1 MLRSSILRRSV
12 AAATLAGLLLAAACA
27 GGSDGADT
35 GASATEGEP
44 TTTPTT
50 EATTTSRPS
59 QPRDTTTTTE
69 ANPFARPNWLG
80 TRPLP
85 LRPDGLGEAQPTPPE
100 LTDRRLATPSD
111 LPPPPDEAFHSHT
124 TAVPEDVATRSTWRP
139 ECPVGLDD
147 LRYVTVSFWGFDGD
161 HHSGELLIHASAAE
175 AIVGVFARLHE
186 VRFPIEE
193 LRITRAEEVDAH
205 PTGDGNLSGGF
216 VCRSAVQTNSWS
228 QHAYG
233 LAVDI
238 NPFHNPY
245 VRGDAV
251 VPELASAY
259 LDRDNVRPGMLTP
272 GDVVTQA
279 FADIGWGWGGNWS
292 TAKDWMH
299 FSASGR

>member
-1 MLRSSILRRSV
+1 MSCSPIARRSV
-12 AAATLAGLLLAAACA
+12 TALAALMLAAACT
-27 GGSDGADT
+27 GESDT
-35 GASATEGEP
+35 GGDTREDATEGEP
-44 TTTPTT
+44 ATTPTS
-50 EATTTSRPS
+50 ETTTTTRPAE
-59 QPRDTTTTTE
+59 PRDTTTTTE
-69 ANPFARPNWLG
+69 ADPFARPDWLG

-111 LPPPPDEAFHSHT
+111 LPPPPDEAFHSNIS
-124 TAVPEDVATRSTWRP
+124 AVPNEVAARSTWRP
-139 ECPVGLDD
+139 ECPVDLGD
-147 LRYVTVSFWGFDGD
+147 LRYVTVSFWGFDGG
-161 HHSGELLIHASAAE
+161 HHTGELLIHASATE

-186 VRFPIEE
+186 ARFPIEE

-216 VCRSAVQTNSWS
+216 VCRPAVQSDSWS

-259 LDRDNVRPGMLTP
+259 LDRDDVRAGMITP
-272 GDVVTQA
+272 GDAVTQA
-279 FADIGWGWGGNWS
+279 FAGIGWAWGGNWR